1 MVKVG
6 TRDVAIRPVPRWH
19 WGFVGVVMLSLVVS
33 LATRTFHDTIPHST
47 TVQSDSPQAMRQH
60 MDRDA
65 VRWTSPAPKIAVEQ
79 APTSTPVWRRPCDLF
94 QLSLSKRNSTI
105 GPLPPA
111 DLFLR
116 LAKANYSN

>member
-79 APTSTPVWRRPCDLF
+79 APTFYSRVAPAVR
-94 QLSLSKRNSTI
+94 
-105 GPLPPA
+105 PLPTFLIEEKLHNRPPPA
-111 DLFLR
+111 C
-116 LAKANYSN
+116 